1 MAYSLLCF
9 PATSVRR
16 FARTGKF
23 ILLQTVGLSVF
34 RRSNT
39 IYYAINSKIK
49 FSCEPFFET
58 WNTHGTNA
66 YVINAIFITN
76 MGDFYATILITS
88 GILLL
93 MK

>member
-16 FARTGKF
+16 FSRNGKF

-34 RRSNT
+34 QRSNT
-39 IYYAINSKIK
+39 IYCAINSKIK

-66 YVINAIFITN
+66 YVINEIFLTN
-76 MGDFYATILITS
+76 MGDFYASIVTTQVEYCF
-88 GILLL
+88 
-93 MK
+93 